1 MQFTTLEDLFS
12 HPLFIFFLASFLLTI
27 VNIMVGVSILPKDRR
42 KKGYWL
48 HRVLYFLTIVTYL
61 LFLWYHQ
68 GLRPNPVFNYA
79 VLIYFLTA
87 IPFSRRASVKAHAI
101 LSSIG
106 LVLLVGVA
114 AFSLI

>member
-27 VNIMVGVSILPKDRR
+27 FNIMVGVSILPRDRR
-42 KKGYWL
+42 KRGYWL
-48 HRVLYFLTIVTYL
+48 HRILYVLTIAAYV
-61 LFLWYHQ
+61 LFLWFHHS
-68 GLRPNPVFNYA
+68 LRPNTVLNYA
-79 VLIYFLTA
+79 VLVYFLTA

-106 LVLLVGVA
+106 LVLLVVVA
-114 AFSLI
+114 TFGLI